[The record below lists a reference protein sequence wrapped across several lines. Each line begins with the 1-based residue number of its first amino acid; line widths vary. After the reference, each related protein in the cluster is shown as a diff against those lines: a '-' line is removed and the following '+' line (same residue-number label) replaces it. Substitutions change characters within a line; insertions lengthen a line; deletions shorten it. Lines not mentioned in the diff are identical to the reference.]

1 MRNTAF
7 LLALL
12 LVLVAGTI
20 PALLGFSRAFTA
32 DEVALADGRTLQ
44 GTILSEADGGVRFLA
59 SGRTTEEIPAERVKV
74 VRRGTFF
81 PDEVET
87 TDGAV
92 LRGEVAIE
100 SPAGVRLVLDRR
112 ALDFARR
119 EILEVRRE
127 GALSLLHFG
136 WALSDPFLWQ
146 VMGWTAAVAV
156 LGTLGALLL
165 GLPYALL
172 TARTEIPGRTLFSA
186 LYGAPLVLPPLLT
199 AMAWDRLLPQG
210 WLEGPAA
217 LGPWSTVVQAAA
229 LFALAYFPFVTLFAR
244 RSLASVGAAEEEAA
258 RLVAGPWGALRR
270 VTLPLA
276 RPGILLGVLF
286 AFVFCLNDFS
296 VVDYLNVVRTPA
308 KQVSVLPFLVQFH
321 FSRRMGGMAEL
332 MVIGLPA
339 ALLSLAA
346 AAAALRIATRSDT
359 ATVGS
364 AWRAPR
370 PLPLGPAARIA
381 GSLFCAAVLAAGALV
396 PALALLQEAGPPS
409 TYARV
414 FGEGGA
420 GANLRLTIG
429 LAAAAAVLAVPAAL
443 VLAEAGRRLGRA
455 GEAWIGGLVVLPL
468 ALVPGLV
475 PFGALG
481 LWDRPLLSM
490 TRDGGP
496 WNPVTDTE
504 ILPALVIL
512 SRVLPFALAATWASL
527 REVRPSL
534 LEAAEAAG
542 VPWDLRLRRILL
554 PLARPGVVLG
564 GLLAF
569 VFAVR
574 ELDALSLL
582 RCETLLRRLWAALHF
597 QRDGTVAAMAV
608 VLLAVLAAA
617 FAAAALSG
625 WLRPRGQEE
634 RGAPAASA
642 SRSSASS

>member
-59 SGRTTEEIPAERVKV
+59 SGRTTEEIPAERVKE

-100 SPAGVRLVLDRR
+100 SPAGVRLVLDRK
-112 ALDFARR
+112 ALEFARR

-370 PLPLGPAARIA
+370 PLPLGPAAR
-381 GSLFCAAVLAAGALV
+381 
-396 PALALLQEAGPPS
+396 
-409 TYARV
+409 
-414 FGEGGA
+414 
-420 GANLRLTIG
+420 
-429 LAAAAAVLAVPAAL
+429 
-443 VLAEAGRRLGRA
+443 
-455 GEAWIGGLVVLPL
+455 
-468 ALVPGLV
+468 
-475 PFGALG
+475 
-481 LWDRPLLSM
+481 
-490 TRDGGP
+490 
-496 WNPVTDTE
+496 
-504 ILPALVIL
+504 
-512 SRVLPFALAATWASL
+512 
-527 REVRPSL
+527 
-534 LEAAEAAG
+534 
-542 VPWDLRLRRILL
+542 
-554 PLARPGVVLG
+554 
-564 GLLAF
+564 
-569 VFAVR
+569 
-574 ELDALSLL
+574 
-582 RCETLLRRLWAALHF
+582 
-597 QRDGTVAAMAV
+597 
-608 VLLAVLAAA
+608 
-617 FAAAALSG
+617 
-625 WLRPRGQEE
+625 
-634 RGAPAASA
+634 
-642 SRSSASS
+642 